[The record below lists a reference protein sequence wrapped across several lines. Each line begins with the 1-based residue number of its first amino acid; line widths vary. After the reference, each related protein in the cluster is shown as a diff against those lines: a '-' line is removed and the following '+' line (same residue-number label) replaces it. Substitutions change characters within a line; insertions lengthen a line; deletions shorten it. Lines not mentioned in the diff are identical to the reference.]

1 MRKNKKLGC
10 LSLLLLSPVTMAMQ
24 PLDDQSLS
32 ATTGQDG
39 LSVGVHIS
47 KIDFDHVAI
56 IDTDGFGT
64 STNRAALTIAKRL
77 GTSDVT
83 GVDIVKTF
91 NTDGSI
97 AYNST
102 PLITAVID
110 TDAGSVA
117 NGGAFANVALTFG
130 NDVNGIRIRPFSAYM
145 TPANAVSTLS
155 GSTYTQK
162 KLFSSGT
169 TYTDPNTRE
178 LLRSNSNID
187 IKFMPTNKPSMNL
200 QMGASPQGHLMV
212 FKGAIDSICA
222 ATIAQ
227 PNGCSF
233 NLVSGT
239 TGAKFD
245 VQLTSFDAN
254 GISLDGFYVGV
265 VNDVTNGGLVFG
277 KEGVSDKFNL
287 AINNLQLGDAN
298 AVNTNVFN
306 GLKNG
311 SMGNIGL
318 VGASAT
324 NLKMT
329 VRGM

>member
-1 MRKNKKLGC
+1 MGKNKKLGC

-77 GTSDVT
+77 GTSDIT

-102 PLITAVID
+102 PLLTAVID
-110 TDAGSVA
+110 TDAGTGS
-117 NGGAFANVALTFG
+117 NGAFANVALTFG
-130 NDVNGIRIRPFSAYM
+130 SDVNGIRIRPFSAYM

-155 GSTYTQK
+155 SSTYTQK

-187 IKFMPTNKPSMNL
+187 IKFE
-200 QMGASPQGHLMV
+200 
-212 FKGAIDSICA
+212 SI
-222 ATIAQ
+222 I
-227 PNGCSF
+227 
-233 NLVSGT
+233 L
-239 TGAKFD
+239 
-245 VQLTSFDAN
+245 
-254 GISLDGFYVGV
+254 
-265 VNDVTNGGLVFG
+265 
-277 KEGVSDKFNL
+277 
-287 AINNLQLGDAN
+287 
-298 AVNTNVFN
+298 
-306 GLKNG
+306 
-311 SMGNIGL
+311 
-318 VGASAT
+318 
-324 NLKMT
+324 
-329 VRGM
+329 